1 MPICSKVCICLFIHL
16 WVNIWRSSCWL
27 NCMCFKTYTVRTIY
41 TGWPNYVL
49 LFNLQ
54 CHDCL
59 RQYISA
65 FKCHVNFTRYLMD
78 TDGHANNSMVG
89 EGETEQETDKTRQIE
104 ELVPKW
110 SSTSVAWMWFDC
122 ENLIQTR
129 KLYSASHDNR
139 LKHHKPLLPPTQEL
153 LDREYGQS
161 FRNDKHKRTVKCLC
175 KNHLC
180 WACNHFFKLFCL
192 LWINILTF

>member
-1 MPICSKVCICLFIHL
+1 
-16 WVNIWRSSCWL
+16 
-27 NCMCFKTYTVRTIY
+27 
-41 TGWPNYVL
+41 
-49 LFNLQ
+49 
-54 CHDCL
+54 
-59 RQYISA
+59 
-65 FKCHVNFTRYLMD
+65 MD
-78 TDGHANNSMVG
+78 ADGHANNSMVG

-139 LKHHKPLLPPTQEL
+139 LKHHEPLLPPTQEL

-161 FRNDKHKRTVKCLC
+161 FTNDKHKKSAYIKIIYVGLVIIFLNCFVYYELI
-175 KNHLC
+175 
-180 WACNHFFKLFCL
+180 F
-192 LWINILTF
+192 

>member
-1 MPICSKVCICLFIHL
+1 MPISSKVCICLFIHL

-41 TGWPNYVL
+41 TGWPNYALTTVYDNIFQHL
-49 LFNLQ
+49 NAMSILHGTSWMQ
-54 CHDCL
+54 
-59 RQYISA
+59 
-65 FKCHVNFTRYLMD
+65 MD
-78 TDGHANNSMVG
+78 TQITAWLVRVRRNR
-89 EGETEQETDKTRQIE
+89 KRTRQIE

-139 LKHHKPLLPPTQEL
+139 LKHHEPLLPPTQEL

-161 FRNDKHKRTVKCLC
+161 FTNDKHKRVL
-175 KNHLC
+175 
-180 WACNHFFKLFCL
+180 
-192 LWINILTF
+192 I

>member
-1 MPICSKVCICLFIHL
+1 
-16 WVNIWRSSCWL
+16 
-27 NCMCFKTYTVRTIY
+27 
-41 TGWPNYVL
+41 
-49 LFNLQ
+49 
-54 CHDCL
+54 
-59 RQYISA
+59 
-65 FKCHVNFTRYLMD
+65 MD
-78 TDGHANNSMVG
+78 ADGHVNNSMVG

-139 LKHHKPLLPPTQEL
+139 LKHHEPLLPPTQEL

-161 FRNDKHKRTVKCLC
+161 FTNDKHKRVL
-175 KNHLC
+175 
-180 WACNHFFKLFCL
+180 
-192 LWINILTF
+192 I